1 VSFYFLLSYS
11 ANYSTAITM
20 HKMNLPFFPN
30 ELKDAIVA
38 HLGRPD
44 IIRLSQTCRALHRYA
59 GSAIYRDIALTWNS
73 HGGGPAEPSQLTS
86 LASADNP
93 SRMCSLLRTLLQ
105 QPSYATHVKTM
116 TFYARGDS
124 TAVQPC
130 LMDSSDRTLAKEKIQ
145 KLGLQDAAQ
154 WEKAVLEERDLGA
167 VMALLLAQC
176 SNLESLTMDVKFL
189 AHDKDWVSAMFRHA
203 VTASGQLQIPKF
215 DKLSQMTVTTASTDT
230 TETVLLPFYLPNISS
245 LTITDMPEILGRDQ
259 KKSNDAF
266 WPFPEEPQGAALS
279 SLKLHSSLAAA
290 GTLERLLH
298 SSSNVSTLFYECYL
312 PSSRSPLDLD
322 MLKQGLEHVRL
333 TLADLTIRYS
343 LFADEALDVESLVRI
358 LTGSLGSFAAFP
370 CLTGL
375 HISLGV
381 LFGQISPSDAPP
393 LASVLPPHLQRLTIF
408 DDLWDY
414 NAYYE
419 WTDGIAMMALFRVFL
434 EGAPGEE
441 PCWKEAVPE
450 LKVFVLDMSNN
461 GWAVEL
467 SQEDI
472 EDLKRMAEA
481 QGITCEV
488 LEPLDSDD
496 EDDV

>member
-1 VSFYFLLSYS
+1 
-11 ANYSTAITM
+11 
-20 HKMNLPFFPN
+20 MNLPLFPN
-30 ELKDAIVA
+30 ELKDTIVA

-44 IIRLSQTCRALHRYA
+44 LISFSQTCRTLHRYA
-59 GSAIYRDIALTWNS
+59 GAAIYRDIVLTWNS
-73 HGGGPAEPSQLTS
+73 HGGGPVEPSQLTS

-93 SRMCSLLRTLLQ
+93 SRVCSLLRTLLQ
-105 QPSYATHVKTM
+105 KPSYATLVKTM

-124 TAVQPC
+124 TAVQSC
-130 LMDSSDRTLAKEKIQ
+130 LMDSSDRTLVKEKIQ

-203 VTASGQLQIPKF
+203 VTSNGQLQIPKF
-215 DKLSQMTVTTASTDT
+215 DKLSQMTVTTASSNT
-230 TETVLLPFYLPNISS
+230 TEAVLLPFYLPKISS
-245 LTITDMPEILGRDQ
+245 LTITDMPESLGRDQ
-259 KKSNDAF
+259 KKSSHAF

-279 SLKLHSSLAAA
+279 SLKLHSSFAAA
-290 GTLERLLH
+290 GTLERLLQ
-298 SSSNVSTLFYECYL
+298 SSSNLSTLFYECCL

-322 MLKQGLEHVRL
+322 VLKQGLEHVRL

-343 LFADEALDVESLVRI
+343 LFADEALDVESLSRVV
-358 LTGSLGSFAAFP
+358 TGSLGTLAGFHS
-370 CLTGL
+370 LTGL
-375 HISLGV
+375 NISLGV
-381 LFGQISPSDAPP
+381 LFGQVSPLDAPP

-408 DDLWDY
+408 DDLWNYDVY
-414 NAYYE
+414 HQWN
-419 WTDGIAMMALFRVFL
+419 DGIAMTALFRVFL
-434 EGAPGEE
+434 EGAPGED

-450 LKVFVLDMSNN
+450 LKIFVLDMRNI

-467 SQEDI
+467 SQENI

-481 QGITCEV
+481 QGIICEV